1 MARRIIEMEIKK
13 QIEILNSLGY
23 GKKTIAR
30 ELGVSKNTVKNYL
43 EASLEASDAK
53 GVDWHNDSHKEELH
67 SFFPYCC
74 SELSRKGVTRQILW
88 VEYRSRYPDAYSYSQ
103 FCEYQWLN
111 RKDVSLHIEQQ
122 PRDRMY
128 VDFAGSKMTI
138 ADLYTD
144 EIK

>member
-53 GVDWHNDSHKEELH
+53 GADWHNDSRKEELH
-67 SFFPYCC
+67 SFFPYCRG
-74 SELSRKGVTRQILW
+74 ELSRKGVTGRFFGLSIG
-88 VEYRSRYPDAYSYSQ
+88 AG
-103 FCEYQWLN
+103 
-111 RKDVSLHIEQQ
+111 I
-122 PRDRMY
+122 RM
-128 VDFAGSKMTI
+128 VTVTVGFASI
-138 ADLYTD
+138 
-144 EIK
+144 